1 MKDVILVK
9 ESKFRRARRPP
20 SLLSQLRRRVKDGR
34 RAQQEEFECILDVAR
49 GIAERDPKA
58 LPALVKLVGRE
69 AQARAMTTVLHHPQ
83 DAKSCSYDE
92 WKVLFDTSAPLTK
105 DGRSLNKLMREVPA
119 PRKIS
124 LGVDLIFPWPWERRR
139 LVKNLC
145 DLRPGGRGGKWRQD
159 PNHLVILWLPLG
171 VCWVGGG
178 NHSITAGVIH
188 AQGKIKPEETYDISR
203 VYKHVV
209 CDGIEYKRRH
219 DGSTIGPVSDL
230 EMAAIFEIGRLI
242 HKHRVPF

>member
-9 ESKFRRARRPP
+9 VSKSSRTRRAPT
-20 SLLSQLRRRVKDGR
+20 LLSHLRRRVKGGR
-34 RAQQEEFECILDVAR
+34 RAQREEFEFILD
-49 GIAERDPKA
+49 IAKFIAKRDPKV

-69 AQARAMTTVLHHPQ
+69 AQARAMTTVLRHPQ

-92 WKVLFDTSAPLTK
+92 QKVLFDTYVPITS
-105 DGRSLNKLMREVPA
+105 DGHSLNTLMREIPA
-119 PRKIS
+119 PRKIA
-124 LGVDLIFPWPWERRR
+124 LGVDLIFPWPWERGR
-139 LVKNLC
+139 LIKSLC
-145 DLRPGGRGGKWRQD
+145 DLRPGGKGGKWRQD
-159 PNHLVILWLPLG
+159 PNHLTILWLPLG

-178 NHSITAGVIH
+178 NHSITAGIIH

-209 CDGIEYKRRH
+209 CDGVEYKRKH

-230 EMAAIFEIGRLI
+230 
-242 HKHRVPF
+242 